1 MSLGVCFHLWQVHR
15 GLRVQYSPRPGEGT
29 TMDHTQLEN
38 QMVLSHHVSAEDLL
52 CKSPLQKQQ
61 MILTSEPP
69 LHPQRNSKEGKWAVF
84 TKIKPQSDLAGP
96 VLESWS
102 CPYP

>member
-1 MSLGVCFHLWQVHR
+1 
-15 GLRVQYSPRPGEGT
+15 
-29 TMDHTQLEN
+29 MDHTQPEN
-38 QMVLSHHVSAEDLL
+38 QMLLSRHMTAEKPTEDLL

-84 TKIKPQSDLAGP
+84 TKIKPQSDLAEP